1 MRDVSE
7 EPLPALPTRR
17 AESHKGDFGRAMI
30 IGGSRGMAG
39 AVAMAGMACLR
50 SGAGLATL
58 GVPRCIGPVV
68 AGFCPAYM
76 VHELVDDEP
85 GTLYWAN
92 LFDLIPIEDKYDVW
106 ALGPGLGEPD
116 ATAELS
122 GRMNREWTAPLVIDA
137 DGLNGVAL
145 YEARY
150 ASAPLAPPGPRVYT
164 PHPGEFARLAGD
176 ETLAQQATGDDD
188 ARVQAAAAL
197 ATRDEGGNTVV
208 VLKGHRTVVTD
219 GQQYAINTTGNP
231 GMATGG
237 SGDVL
242 TGVITALMAQGLTAF
257 DAARL
262 GVHVHGHAGDLAR
275 DRHGAVSLIAP
286 DLIDALP
293 AAFQTLNPDS

>member
-1 MRDVSE
+1 MRDLSQ
-7 EPLPALPTRR
+7 EPLPALPPRR
-17 AESHKGDFGRAMI
+17 PESHKGDFGRAMI

-76 VHELVDDEP
+76 VRELVDDEP

-92 LFDLIPIEDKYDVW
+92 LFDLVPVEHNYTVW

-150 ASAPLAPPGPRVYT
+150 ASAPLTPPGPRVYT

-176 ETLAQQATGDDD
+176 DALAEQATGDDD
-188 ARVQAAAAL
+188 ARVAAAAAL
-197 ATRDEGGNTVV
+197 AARDEGGNTVV

-219 GQQYAINTTGNP
+219 GARFSINATGNP

-242 TGVITALMAQGLTAF
+242 TGVITALIAQGLSAF

-262 GVHVHGHAGDLAR
+262 GVHLHGLAGDIAR
-275 DRHGAVSLIAP
+275 ERTGAVSLIAT

-293 AAFQTLNPDS
+293 TAFQNPNPDS